1 MESIRICVREVGGG
15 GKLCGCMCTVT
26 ILIDS
31 IRFIALSSKLRA

>member
-1 MESIRICVREVGGG
+1 MYMCERGGGG
-15 GKLCGCMCTVT
+15 GKLCGCMYTMT